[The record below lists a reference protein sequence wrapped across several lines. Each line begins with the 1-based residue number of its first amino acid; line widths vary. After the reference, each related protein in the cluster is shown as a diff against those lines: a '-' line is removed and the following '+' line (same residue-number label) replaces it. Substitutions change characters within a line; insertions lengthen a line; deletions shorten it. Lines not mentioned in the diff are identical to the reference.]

1 MQQNALTLNHK
12 GASMK
17 KAIMWILGMLFA
29 LSVYSYSAA
38 QETIR
43 LATGEWP
50 PFISKD
56 LKYNGFAMRVI
67 TESFAMEGIYVEY
80 KFFPWGRAEKLVE
93 NGVWDGLAL
102 QPESPNYLNSDV
114 VAEDRLVFFHL
125 KNFRFDWNEIKDL
138 EKFLIGGV
146 LANTYG
152 KNITKMENENE
163 ILIERAP
170 TEDQNFKKMLLGRID
185 IFPVGLEFG
194 YSILH
199 KNFNTQQIE
208 KITYHPKP
216 LRISYYRLAL
226 SKKNERNK
234 RMLQLFNQGLKKLKT
249 SGRYDQYLDES
260 RRSEYDQSVT
270 PLLGE

>member
-1 MQQNALTLNHK
+1 
-12 GASMK
+12 MK
-17 KAIMWILGMLFA
+17 KPITWIFGMLLI
-29 LSVYSYSAA
+29 LSFYSYSLAE
-38 QETIR
+38 ETIR
-43 LATGEWP
+43 LTTGEWP

-56 LKYNGFAMRVI
+56 LKHNGFVMRVI
-67 TESFAMEGIYVEY
+67 KESFAIEGINVEY

-125 KNFRFDWNEIKDL
+125 KNFRFDWSETKDL
-138 EKFLIGGV
+138 EKIVIGGV

-152 KNITKMENENE
+152 ENITKMENANKISIDRVPKEY
-163 ILIERAP
+163 
-170 TEDQNFKKMLLGRID
+170 QNFKKMLLGRID

-199 KNFNTQQIE
+199 KKFNDQQIE

-249 SGRYDQYLDES
+249 SGKYDQYLNES
-260 RRSEYDQSVT
+260 RRGEYHQ
-270 PLLGE
+270 